1 MHVATSVIEDQPLR
15 ATPAEGETLYEFSQ
29 SPLLERQSRQESNA
43 RSYPRRIPLALK
55 KARGLLVEDV
65 EGRTFIDCLAGAG
78 TLALGHNHPVVIEA
92 IRQVLADEL
101 PLHTLDLTTPV
112 KDQFV
117 QDLFGLLPP
126 ALAAEAKIQ
135 FCGPTGTDAVEAAL
149 KLVRTAT
156 GRSTILSFQGG
167 YHGMSQGAL
176 GLMGNLGPKKPLGA
190 VLSTGVQFLPYPY
203 DYRCPFGLGGEA
215 GVKANL
221 HYLENLLNDP
231 EGGVQLPAAVIVE
244 VVQGEGG
251 VVPADLDWLRGL
263 RRITEQAGVALIV
276 DEIQSGFAR
285 TGRMFAFEHAG
296 IVPDVV
302 VLSKAIGGSL
312 PLAVVVY
319 REWLDKWQPGAH
331 AGTFRGNQMAMA
343 AGSAVMRYLKEH
355 DLAAHAAAMGER
367 LAEHLRI
374 LQRDYPQLGDIRG
387 RGADARGRDR
397 RPSGRGGCPRSSA
410 DRRRPGLAGP
420 ARVPEA
426 RPDPRT
432 GRPPRQR
439 GALPAAADHRRRTD
453 RRGGPAFRP
462 RPRRG
467 AGRLIFPPGFSLS
480 NARAVLRA
488 AVRSHQ
494 EQAMT
499 SVFDRDDIQFQ
510 VVVNHEEQYSIW
522 PEYKEIPQGWRA
534 AGKSGLKKDCLAYI
548 EEVWTD
554 MRPLS
559 LRQHMDK
566 AAG

>member
-117 QDLFGLLPP
+117 QDLFGLLPL

-251 VVPADLDWLRGL
+251 VVPANLDWLRGL

-387 RGADARGRDR
+387 RGLMLG
-397 RPSGRGGCPRSSA
+397 
-410 DRRRPGLAGP
+410 
-420 ARVPEA
+420 V
-426 RPDPRT
+426 
-432 GRPPRQR
+432 
-439 GALPAAADHRRRTD
+439 
-453 RRGGPAFRP
+453 
-462 RPRRG
+462 
-467 AGRLIFPPGFSLS
+467 
-480 NARAVLRA
+480 
-488 AVRSHQ
+488 
-494 EQAMT
+494 
-499 SVFDRDDIQFQ
+499 
-510 VVVNHEEQYSIW
+510 
-522 PEYKEIPQGWRA
+522 EI
-534 AGKSGLKKDCLAYI
+534 
-548 EEVWTD
+548 
-554 MRPLS
+554 
-559 LRQHMDK
+559 
-566 AAG
+566 